1 MLAGVNHNG
10 ALVVSGFE
18 RIYPYLPVWA
28 QNVGLSAYGLLYRR
42 ERLGGNFKQYAAAFR
57 ERDRWPAERMTTF
70 LEQRL
75 RHVLVHAFLEAPYY
89 GRQWSAAGLEV
100 GDLNSLGIE
109 DLVRLPVT
117 SKADVRACPDDFI
130 ARDVPRSRLHAYY
143 TSGSTGTPIACY
155 YTAASHSMFTAA
167 REVRSFGWAGVSL
180 RSPRAMIGGRMV
192 VPRADSGP
200 PYYRYNAAERQ
211 VYFSAYHIS
220 PQRAA
225 DYVRGFNRY
234 RPKVLT
240 GYAYSYY
247 VLARI
252 MLEQGLR
259 LHYKPA
265 ALVLSSERLTSAM
278 KEIILEAFHARP
290 YEEYG
295 SVEQVA
301 LATECECGSL
311 HVNSDFG
318 LIEIIDAEGRPV
330 EPEREG
336 RIVCTG
342 LLNDAQPLVRYDLGD
357 IGVWSATAC
366 SCGRSH
372 LPVLKQLVGRVEDAV
387 VCKDGRELVRFH
399 GLFVNVPH
407 VIEAQVIQETNDFLR
422 VQVVTAQGF
431 SEKEENLIYKR
442 TIERTGPMR
451 VKIDRVDEIKR
462 NERGK
467 FRAVVSRLAH
477 HN

>member
-1 MLAGVNHNG
+1 MLADVSNDG
-10 ALVVSGFE
+10 ALVVNRFE

-28 QNVGLSAYGLLYRR
+28 QNIGLSAYGLLYRR
-42 ERLGGNFKQYAAAFR
+42 ERLGGEFNRYAAAFR
-57 ERDRWPAERMTTF
+57 DRDRWPAERMKIF

-75 RHVLVHAFLEAPYY
+75 RQVLMHAFLETPYY
-89 GRQWSAAGLEV
+89 RRQWKAAGLNI
-100 GDLNSLGIE
+100 GDLNSMGMD

-117 SKADVRACPDDFI
+117 PKADVRANPDDFL
-130 ARDVPRSRLHAYY
+130 ARDVPRSRMRAYY

-155 YTAASHSMFTAA
+155 YTAASHSMFMAA

-220 PQRAA
+220 RHRAP
-225 DYVRGFNRY
+225 DYVQGLNRY
-234 RPKVLT
+234 QPKVLT

-259 LHYKPA
+259 LRYKPD

-278 KEIILEAFHARP
+278 KEIIREAFQARP

-301 LATECECGSL
+301 LATECERGSL

-318 LIEIIDAEGRPV
+318 LIEIIDAEGRRV

-342 LLNDAQPLVRYDLGD
+342 LLNDAQPLVRYDIGD
-357 IGVWSATAC
+357 IGVWSDTAC
-366 SCGRSH
+366 GCGRNH

-387 VCKDGRELVRFH
+387 ICKDGRELVRFH

-407 VIEAQVIQETNDFLR
+407 VIEAQVIQEANDFLR
-422 VQVVTAQGF
+422 VQVVTAEGF
-431 SEKEENLIYKR
+431 SEKEEDLIYKR

-451 VKIDRVDEIKR
+451 IKIDRVDEIKR

-467 FRAVVSRLAH
+467 FRAVVSRLAR